1 MIEYFFK
8 KYWIGLLMTVV
19 FIAIGWASEG
29 NFNDG
34 MFLASCLGILTTML
48 TIIFSAKFGSLKTS
62 MTIFGAIVNIGK
74 WIWYVISLKPLRRWI
89 IRQKVKGASPEP
101 YPYLALYGSLTD
113 TMAMK
118 ANYSSAFWHDK
129 TPAVRAAIWRLLSRR
144 ILEFGLGPNDSIV
157 FTVGKWS
164 ASPSSGVDQA
174 LEYTIY
180 NFMRQSVTPQGF
192 IDIKLLYKVISY
204 HRGRKNNRPNC
215 DLNNQFRFAEI
226 LSTGISR
233 QDYNEQETRN
243 IYGMKKFLD
252 GLPSS
257 FEQLT
262 GEAAQLD
269 LQRVWN
275 EYMAYAYLFGIE
287 KSTFNKLLNMI
298 PQNSYPPLLNL
309 LSSSDRHRRLLRQ
322 LMQTASNASRYADD
336 AVSINRGRLKQAWH
350 AEELYDIS
358 TN

>member
-8 KYWIGLLMTVV
+8 KYWIGLLLTVV
-19 FIAIGWASEG
+19 FIAIGWATEG

-34 MFLASCLGILTTML
+34 MFLASCLGIFTTML
-48 TIIFSAKFGSLKTS
+48 IIIFSAKSGSLKTS
-62 MTIFGAIVNIGK
+62 MTIFGAVVNIGK
-74 WIWYVISLKPLRRWI
+74 WIWYIISLKPLRRWI
-89 IRQKVKGASPEP
+89 SRLRVRGTSPEP

-113 TMAMK
+113 TLAMK

-144 ILEFGLGPNDSIV
+144 VLKYSLGPNDSI
-157 FTVGKWS
+157 FFSLGEWS

-174 LEYTIY
+174 LEYSIY

-192 IDIKLLYKVISY
+192 IDIKLLYKAISF
-204 HRGRKNNRPNC
+204 HAERKKKQPHY

-233 QDYNEQETRN
+233 RDYNEQETRN
-243 IYGMKKFLD
+243 IYGMKKFLE

-257 FEQLT
+257 FGQLT

-269 LQRVWN
+269 LQRVWS

-287 KSTFNKLLNMI
+287 KSTYSKLLNMI
-298 PQNSYPPLLNL
+298 PQSSYPPLLYL
-309 LSSSDRHRRLLRQ
+309 LSSSDKHRRLLSQ
-322 LMQTASNASRYADD
+322 LMQTASDASRYADD

-350 AEELYDIS
+350 AEEVYDIS

>member
-8 KYWIGLLMTVV
+8 KYWIGLLLTVV
-19 FIAIGWASEG
+19 FIAIGWATEG

-34 MFLASCLGILTTML
+34 MFLASCLGIFTTML
-48 TIIFSAKFGSLKTS
+48 IIIFSAKSGSLKTS
-62 MTIFGAIVNIGK
+62 MTIFGAVVNIGK
-74 WIWYVISLKPLRRWI
+74 WIWYIISLKPLRRWI
-89 IRQKVKGASPEP
+89 SRLRVRGTSPEP

-113 TMAMK
+113 TLAMK

-144 ILEFGLGPNDSIV
+144 VLKYSLGPNDSI
-157 FTVGKWS
+157 FFSLGEWS

-174 LEYTIY
+174 LEYSIY

-192 IDIKLLYKVISY
+192 IDIKLLYKAISF
-204 HRGRKNNRPNC
+204 HAERKKKQPHYG
-215 DLNNQFRFAEI
+215 LNNQFRFAEI

-233 QDYNEQETRN
+233 RDYNEQETRN
-243 IYGMKKFLD
+243 IYGMKKFLE

-257 FEQLT
+257 FGQLT

-269 LQRVWN
+269 LQRVWS

-287 KSTFNKLLNMI
+287 KSTYSKLLNMI
-298 PQNSYPPLLNL
+298 PQS
-309 LSSSDRHRRLLRQ
+309 
-322 LMQTASNASRYADD
+322 ASRYADD

-350 AEELYDIS
+350 AEEVYDIS